1 MRELDESLTR
11 FFFLIFARLNKFWL
25 SIYVFLSV
33 ISYNI
38 LTFRDT
44 LVSLL
49 WGIIARFKQKFVPL
63 HHNCEK

>member
-1 MRELDESLTR
+1 MRELDESLAL

-63 HHNCEK
+63 HQNCEK